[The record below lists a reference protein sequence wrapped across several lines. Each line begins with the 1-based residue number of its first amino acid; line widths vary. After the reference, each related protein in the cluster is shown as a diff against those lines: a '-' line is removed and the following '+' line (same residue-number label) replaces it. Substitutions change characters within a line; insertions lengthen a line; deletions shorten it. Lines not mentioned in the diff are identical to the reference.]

1 LLFESEKKLKTYYPE
16 EYYRKVGYK
25 YEGNSKGKIRPKT
38 AVNIKNIKSVGTKV
52 ERFNE

>member
-1 LLFESEKKLKTYYPE
+1 MLFDSEKKVTTYYPE

-38 AVNIKNIKSVGTKV
+38 AVNKMNIKSVNTKV